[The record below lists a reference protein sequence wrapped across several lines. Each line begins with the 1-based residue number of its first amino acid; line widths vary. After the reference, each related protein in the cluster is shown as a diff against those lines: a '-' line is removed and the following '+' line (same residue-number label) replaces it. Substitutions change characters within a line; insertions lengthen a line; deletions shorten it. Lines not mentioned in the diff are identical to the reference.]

1 MNSEQSTITVVS
13 ANLGRWLGPQLPE
26 SLATAAREYLRGH
39 DPARRLRGAWVM
51 LLGDDLHLHL
61 TTFHG
66 DFPAGEEPAAFAGAV
81 AREAA
86 LAALAHGFKIGLGT
100 ATPTTNPL
108 KLGGAAQEAALDLR
122 RLDFPFTERGAE
134 PIFVAKALN
143 ASWGFFNRAL
153 FNLYFNPDKGS
164 GHRIE
169 GNDFRAVVESIAD
182 LRSGK
187 LPVGMSRARAGS
199 DGGTVRTFTFGPA
212 EGNELLALVTDSDE
226 WRLSEVYAVR
236 GRFGEGKYRNEP
248 AARVGGGR
256 DPVLVGRCQSGL
268 PAVGEFTQAVG
279 EFYFGPGG
287 EDGGYRVGLVPS
299 TFAEAH
305 VPSAADGVAKL
316 VAYAYQSYDKGRIP
330 EGDVADVFA
339 QNPPETRH
347 LQRDAM
353 QLIRHMTTHGEFEPY
368 LNAATAV
375 HRAEQ
380 VAEEL
385 GPRFHPIPDGI
396 DPLVQ
401 AANRRAVFTVSDIK
415 ADAGGKVGHT
425 APPRH
430 FAPVAEASLR
440 EAKEAGLIFGTSE
453 FIAVGDDG
461 HLLMTHARGADDNAI
476 HLLAYRTFFRQV
488 WVAEALGYRWYG
500 LGQDLVG
507 ASSAGKK
514 TEELAGLTPRF
525 LAMLP
530 EYLPE
535 PERRR
540 FGELRAAFD
549 AWRTGAGEGR
559 TPAPP
564 FAGNVSGQGPGFAE
578 LPLPR
583 AVPVGLLAID
593 KAGPAAFNLPVW
605 EALRRCHADGTLARS
620 LQGTDSKGIVV
631 EIWDVERHRRVFL
644 DFEAEAAL
652 AQRLLGATDKFN
664 IKRIWTRRAP
674 WDPARSVPTEG
685 RPSGEILGDILL
697 AASTEKL
704 AVISG
709 GEYLGKDDPVLLAVE
724 PLANGLNLFL
734 RDRFYMTQGDGR
746 GSHNMF
752 PTPLAFG
759 EAIAT
764 VNSRAV
770 SVSAMLSF
778 DARGEIRGVRDVF
791 ADPAYDE
798 ARERAFR
805 LNKAIW
811 DAHGGNFSPVGVGA
825 SKVEKSYPLAK
836 MIARITAPGSP
847 FEATRRKG

>member
-1 MNSEQSTITVVS
+1 MKPEQCTIHLIS
-13 ANLGRWLGPQLPE
+13 ANLGRLLGPHVP
-26 SLATAAREYLRGH
+26 APVVDAAREFLRQN
-39 DPARRLRGAWVM
+39 DPAGRLRGAWGM
-51 LLGDDLHLHL
+51 AFGDDLHLHL
-61 TTFHG
+61 TTFNG
-66 DFPAGEEPAAFAGAV
+66 DFPPAEDPAAFAAALGMGA
-81 AREAA
+81 AQAA
-86 LAALAHGFKIGLGT
+86 LAKGSEMGLGR
-100 ATPTTNPL
+100 AGFPGTPRL
-108 KLGGAAQEAALDLR
+108 READLDIR
-122 RLDFPFTERGAE
+122 QLDYPFTERGAE
-134 PIFVAKALN
+134 PVFVAKALN
-143 ASWGFFNRAL
+143 GSWGFFNRAL

-169 GNDFRAVVESIAD
+169 GNDFRAVVESVAD
-182 LRSGK
+182 LRAGK
-187 LPVGMSRARAGS
+187 TP
-199 DGGTVRTFTFGPA
+199 VRTFTFGPA
-212 EGNELLALVTDSDE
+212 EGNELLALVTDPDE
-226 WRLSEVYAVR
+226 WRLSAVYGVR
-236 GRFGEGKYRNEP
+236 GRFGEGKLRDEP
-248 AARVGGGR
+248 AALVGGGR
-256 DPVLVGRCQSGL
+256 DPVFVGRCQSGL

-287 EDGGYRVGLVPS
+287 ADGAYRVGLVPA

-305 VPSAADGVAKL
+305 APSAADGVARV
-316 VAYAYQSYDKGRIP
+316 VAYSYQSYDRGRIP
-330 EGDVADVFA
+330 AADVADVFA

-347 LQRDAM
+347 LQREAM
-353 QLIRHMTTHGEFEPY
+353 QLVRHMTTHGEFEPY
-368 LNAATAV
+368 LNAAAAV
-375 HRAEQ
+375 RRAER

-385 GPRFHPIPDGI
+385 GARFEPIPDGA
-396 DPLVQ
+396 DPVVE
-401 AANRRAVFTVSDIK
+401 AANRRAAFTVSDIK

-425 APPRH
+425 APPSH
-430 FAPVAEASLR
+430 FGPVAEASLQ
-440 EAKEAGLIFGTSE
+440 EAKEAGLIFGTSK
-453 FIAVGDDG
+453 FLAVGDDG
-461 HLLMTHARGADDNAI
+461 HLLMTHARGADSNAV

-488 WVAEALGYRWYG
+488 WVAQVFGYKWYG

-507 ASSAGKK
+507 GASAGKK
-514 TEELAGLTPRF
+514 TEELAAPTAAFLRLLNGL
-525 LAMLP
+525 
-530 EYLPE
+530 LPE
-535 PERRR
+535 PEQAR
-540 FGELRAAFD
+540 FGELRAAYD

-578 LPLPR
+578 VPMPR
-583 AVPVGLLAID
+583 ALPVGVLAID
-593 KAGPAAFNLPVW
+593 KAGPSAFNLPVW
-605 EALRRCHADGTLARS
+605 EALRRCHADGSLARY
-620 LQGTDSKGIVV
+620 LQGTGGQGAVL

-644 DFEAEAAL
+644 DSEAEAGP

-664 IKRIWTRRAP
+664 VKRLWARTAAWQPGRA
-674 WDPARSVPTEG
+674 REV
-685 RPSGEILGDILL
+685 LGDVLL

-724 PLANGLNLFL
+724 PLANALNLFL

-746 GSHNMF
+746 GSHNMY

-770 SVSAMLSF
+770 SVGAMLSF
-778 DARGEIRGVRDVF
+778 DAKGEIRSIRDVF

-798 ARERAFR
+798 ARDRAYR

-847 FEATRRKG
+847 FEAGRRRG